1 MTAIP
6 PNQTLYVRGLNDKI
20 PKLQL
25 KKQLYFLFSQFG
37 KVQGIV
43 AKKTIK
49 ERGQAFICFDD
60 LQGAAAAMRTLQG
73 FAIFNKPMTI
83 QYSKTKSNVIKIRD
97 GTLFMRG
104 KRSRDDEDET
114 ENKRTKLDDQD
125 HQTLFVS
132 NLPPTASE
140 DAIATLFQQYDGYV
154 ELRLVPAKPG
164 IAYVEFASLENA
176 AAALSVLNGYVI
188 TPTNTL
194 KIVLHNSE

>member
-1 MTAIP
+1 MTSIP

-20 PKLQL
+20 PKIQL

-37 KVQGIV
+37 KVLDIV

-73 FAIFNKPMTI
+73 FVIFNKPM
-83 QYSKTKSNVIKIRD
+83 IRD
-97 GTLFMRG
+97 GTLFKREKRG
-104 KRSRDDEDET
+104 RDDEDES
-114 ENKRTKLDDQD
+114 ENKRTRFDDQD

-132 NLPPTASE
+132 NLPPTATE
-140 DAIATLFQQYDGYV
+140 DSVATLFQQYDGFV
-154 ELRLVPAKPG
+154 ELRMVPAKPG
-164 IAYVEFASLENA
+164 IAYVEFTSLENA
-176 AAALSVLNGYVI
+176 VAALNVLNGYVI